1 MRPQTKSD
9 VENPTDTSL
18 LDADYG
24 YVPSLDASLPSQAR
38 ENDHQPSK
46 SVLLLISGLMAV
58 GLLVA
63 LVVGNV
69 HIETQEDN
77 DPLLGRMNPVEQG
90 VSDKS
95 FSPKAPVWGLIVWG
109 HAVSRD
115 MVHWRHLPIAMDTD
129 RWYDVNGVWTGSTT
143 ILPNNQLVILYT
155 GSTNES
161 VQVQNLAYPA
171 NPSDPLLVN
180 WIKDPQNPVLV
191 PPPWIGVKD
200 FRDPTT
206 AWLTTDDTWRMVI
219 GSKVNKTGIA
229 LLYDTKDFKSYEL
242 KKEWLHEVAGTG
254 MWECVD
260 FYPVSEKDSGLDTGA
275 YGPDVKHVLKASMDD
290 DRCDYYA
297 IGKYDRVAGKWVP
310 DDPKIDVGIGL
321 RYDYGI
327 YYASKTFYDQNR
339 KRRVLWSWIKETD
352 SEASD
357 IQKGWASLMAIPRT
371 VALDPATGS
380 NLIQWPIEEID
391 KLRSDLKVFNDIQV
405 GPGSLVPLNVG
416 PTSQLD
422 IMVEF
427 ELDKKVANRLRFGG
441 AVPYNCGGHGGAGM
455 RGALGPFGLLV
466 LAHKNLTEHT
476 PAYFYIA
483 KGIRGDL
490 DTLFCIDQSRSSI
503 ATDVDKSIYG
513 STVPVLDGEKL
524 TMRILVDHSIVE
536 GYAQGGRTC
545 ITSRIYPTEAI
556 NDEAQVFLF
565 NNATDITV
573 TASVKIWQMGMKLKN
588 DSGWVWL
595 GPSLI
600 LLVVFG
606 FVVQKQLWGKIAAI
620 PKKKEK
626 WADRSLEKTDWG
638 AQGVSGLEVNSGSPN
653 KSVGLNDTERFEVQT
668 GNGTEDLGSNLE
680 NTAATNIRDAVT
692 RRGTDGRVSFH
703 HTKQLARSN
712 KKPKH
717 SLGRNSQSKN
727 GEGSISEATKLA
739 LSNEL
744 KSVDSQEGLEAFAD
758 RYEGCDNLKAAG
770 SPQRCLWNL
779 DYGAIFLMNAAV
791 CSLSPTQNT
800 FSSL

>member
-1 MRPQTKSD
+1 MRPQTKPD
-9 VENPTDTSL
+9 VENPTDPTCL

-24 YVPSLDASLPSQAR
+24 YVPSLPSERQ
-38 ENDHQPSK
+38 ENERQRPSK
-46 SVLLLISGLMAV
+46 SILVLVSALLAI
-58 GLLVA
+58 GLLVV
-63 LVVGNV
+63 LIVGNV
-69 HIETQEDN
+69 HIETQPDS
-77 DPLLGRMNPVEQG
+77 DPLVERLNPVEQG

-95 FSPKAPVWGLIVWG
+95 FSLPSSTSSSEWTTEMLSWQAPAFHFYPEKNWMNDPNGPVYYKGWYHLFYQYSPKAPVWGLIVWG

-115 MVHWRHLPIAMDTD
+115 MVRWRHLPIAMDTD
-129 RWYDVNGVWTGSTT
+129 QWYDVNGVWTGSTT
-143 ILPNNQLVILYT
+143 ILPNNKLVVLYT

-171 NPSDPLLVN
+171 NPSDPLLVH
-180 WIKDPQNPVLV
+180 WIKDPENPVLV
-191 PPPWIGVKD
+191 PPPGIGVKD

-206 AWLTTDDTWRMVI
+206 AWLTADDKWRMVI
-219 GSKVNKTGIA
+219 GSKINKTGIA

-242 KKEWLHEVAGTG
+242 QKEWLHDVAGTG

-297 IGKYDRVAGKWVP
+297 IGKYDQVAGKWVP

-327 YYASKTFYDQNR
+327 YYASKTFYDQNQ
-339 KRRVLWSWIKETD
+339 KRRILWSWIKETD

-391 KLRSDLKVFNDIQV
+391 KLRYDLKIFDEIQLE
-405 GPGSLVPLNVG
+405 PGSLVPLSVG

-427 ELDKKVANRLRFGG
+427 ELGKKVANRLRVGA

-466 LAHKNLTEHT
+466 LANKNLTEHT

-490 DTLFCIDQSRSSI
+490 DILFCIDQSRSSI

-513 STVPVLDGEKL
+513 STVPVLEDEKL
-524 TMRILVDHSIVE
+524 SMRILVDHSIVE

-556 NDEAQVFLF
+556 NDDAQVFLF
-565 NNATDITV
+565 NNATDINV
-573 TASVKIWQMGMKLKN
+573 TASLKIWQMGMRSKN

-606 FVVQKQLWGKIAAI
+606 FVVWTWQNQ
-620 PKKKEK
+620 
-626 WADRSLEKTDWG
+626 R
-638 AQGVSGLEVNSGSPN
+638 
-653 KSVGLNDTERFEVQT
+653 
-668 GNGTEDLGSNLE
+668 
-680 NTAATNIRDAVT
+680 
-692 RRGTDGRVSFH
+692 
-703 HTKQLARSN
+703 
-712 KKPKH
+712 
-717 SLGRNSQSKN
+717 KN
-727 GEGSISEATKLA
+727 
-739 LSNEL
+739 N
-744 KSVDSQEGLEAFAD
+744 
-758 RYEGCDNLKAAG
+758 R
-770 SPQRCLWNL
+770 
-779 DYGAIFLMNAAV
+779 
-791 CSLSPTQNT
+791 
-800 FSSL
+800 